1 MTQSMD
7 KSRYVVYEGWQ
18 VVAVMDKKLNHMVA
32 VYEREYHPDA
42 LKAARDECMRLNSEG
57 MEA

>member
-18 VVAVMDKKLNHMVA
+18 VVAVMDKKLNRMVA
-32 VYEREYHPDA
+32 VFEVAFHPDA
-42 LKAARDECMRLNSEG
+42 LRAAKVECKRLNGE
-57 MEA
+57 EEQA

>member
-1 MTQSMD
+1 M
-7 KSRYVVYEGWQ
+7 KEERYCVYEGWQ

-42 LKAARDECMRLNSEG
+42 LRAAKAECKRLNGE
-57 MEA
+57 EEQA